1 MLPSPRNEL
10 GLKCRRRAELL
21 SIPLDSLHLVVF
33 SATSLAQFSLAS
45 DLPAATSLRS
55 TGYAFILVDTTLVRI
70 LVNQPTLVESIPA
83 ALRQYLVRLSGEAD
97 MIVSLLP
104 YSLLFSLDHG
114 VGNKMVTKNGMFM
127 FMIIENPSDAQAN
140 AQKGGCEP

>member
-1 MLPSPRNEL
+1 MDCIVPVEEVPQVPAGRLHTSYLPSFPLPGGLANVSRHWMLPSPRNEL
-10 GLKCRRRAELL
+10 GLKCRRRTELL

-55 TGYAFILVDTTLVRI
+55 TGYAFILVDTTLVHI

-83 ALRQYLVRLSGEAD
+83 A
-97 MIVSLLP
+97 VSQVKSTL
-104 YSLLFSLDHG
+104 
-114 VGNKMVTKNGMFM
+114 
-127 FMIIENPSDAQAN
+127 
-140 AQKGGCEP
+140 

>member
-10 GLKCRRRAELL
+10 GLKCRRRTELL

-45 DLPAATSLRS
+45 DLPAAISLRT
-55 TGYAFILVDTTLVRI
+55 TGYAFILVNTTLVHI
-70 LVNQPTLVESIPA
+70 LVNQPTLVKSIPA
-83 ALRQYLVRLSGEAD
+83 TLRQYLVRLSGEAD

-104 YSLLFSLDHG
+104 YSLLFSLGHG
-114 VGNKMVTKNGMFM
+114 VGNKMVTKNGM

-140 AQKGGCEP
+140 AQKGGCEL